1 MVLGSSPKPHP
12 INDIDDKAY
21 LLSSVLTEGDFY
33 EGSGKWGCQLNPAS
47 IAKNLPKERCFYAD
61 TSFIKNNVF

>member
-1 MVLGSSPKPHP
+1 MVLSSNPKPHP

-33 EGSGKWGCQLNPAS
+33 EGGGKWGCQLNPAS
-47 IAKNLPKERCFYAD
+47 IAKTLPGKRCFYPE
-61 TSFIKNNVF
+61 SNSE